1 MRTVML
7 IVAIFVFL
15 HGYVCTD
22 LSTAQQDNHS
32 QSTQQQTS
40 AKNNNSYPSPIADI
54 DSMDRNQKTAANE
67 EYWYDKLDKNR
78 FLLFVGFLQLA
89 VFTWQGCCLRATIK
103 ATKMANDIAN
113 KAFLATHQP
122 KIILRDAYAG
132 DDTIDTFVN
141 AKYVLANVGN
151 SPATII
157 KSAFEIKCHKTRL
170 AGFYA
175 RTIPEVTNSSHTVNG
190 VILQPGEHQVF
201 EFTSED
207 LRWGPHNGT
216 THDAQE
222 QYTGMFFSGRIVY
235 KDSIGI
241 IREMAFCRRY
251 RNEYHRFFRVDD
263 KQIAELEYE

>member
-1 MRTVML
+1 ML